1 MSGLLSR
8 SRTNV
13 MIGGVCSG
21 LADFLGVNPLL
32 IRLFFLIL
40 IFGNGVGIFLYSLL
54 WIVIPLDG
62 HVSRSVPIIQM
73 SNGGSE
79 RYLIMKEPT
88 NDVGGLLKEPQFQV
102 GLLVGILLILAG
114 FSYLLPNLRS
124 QWLTWL
130 KFDLIWPI
138 LLIFGGLALLIR
150 RPKGVKSNDGFNHK

>member
-1 MSGLLSR
+1 MSGLISR

-21 LADFLGVNPLL
+21 LADFIGVSPLV

-40 IFGNGVGIFLYSLL
+40 IFGNGIGIFLYILL

-62 HVSRSVPIIQM
+62 NVKRSVSVIQM
-73 SNGGSE
+73 SNGGQE
-79 RYLIMKEPT
+79 RYWMTKESS
-88 NDVGGLLKEPQFQV
+88 NDVGGLLREPQFQV

-114 FSYLLPNLRS
+114 FSYLLPILRF

-130 KFDLIWPI
+130 KFDLIWPV